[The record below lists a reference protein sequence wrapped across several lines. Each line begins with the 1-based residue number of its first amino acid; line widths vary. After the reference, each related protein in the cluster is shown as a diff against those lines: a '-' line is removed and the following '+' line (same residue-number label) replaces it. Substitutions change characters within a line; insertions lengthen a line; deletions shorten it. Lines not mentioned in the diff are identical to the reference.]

1 MIKRLLTILIVAVLG
16 VAGASA
22 QQKNG
27 RWQLYPSISETWTNV
42 VETPGKTYLH
52 NGPTLFSISDDD
64 NESYV
69 YNSFNKLSTAEAIE
83 LVRYNAAEKFLFVA
97 YADGN
102 IDLIYDDGKVVN
114 MAEIKDAMLS
124 TTRGINSAAF
134 ADGRIYV
141 ATDFGLVVYDSK
153 RYLVLESGIFGKNV
167 SHIFVMGD
175 HLVLL
180 MGNSLL
186 AAPLEGRHNTESCF
200 TSVGDI
206 FGTDMAKISDTM
218 LAFLHTSNAVY
229 STTIDFG
236 TMTQSRRSMGI
247 TGVDKLYQLP
257 EGFYALEEGNIAVAD
272 AEGNVSRTPRPEAYA
287 KAPLFFNTL
296 KSVWASTQEGLAR
309 LDLSGS
315 TPTVLM
321 QPYRPDAITASVPAQ
336 LEWTADGSRL
346 YVANLTFTHFYTCAG
361 TPYHGEANVSMIEG
375 NKITDVVPMY
385 VEHPTNSVDFDRICR
400 EDKTDRFGGGSQQ
413 LATDPN
419 DPSTYY
425 LSSIVAGVFVVRDGE
440 LVNIINSSNT
450 PYTKADWAEHQNG
463 VEFDPEGNL
472 WVGNGIELLAENNG
486 EYTPLWFVLPA
497 AKVRNIANVAKT
509 DWIPVTGICPTFR
522 ADRDMNITFLRHSP
536 YNIHVGG
543 GWNRGFMVQSTS
555 GTPLTFSDDTFV
567 HHTHVVDQ
575 NGNTLNPTFTISV
588 VEDLDGAVWFGT
600 DQGLYYIA
608 DIKNA
613 MSTSTPQVHRPVVPR
628 NDGTG
633 LGDYLLE
640 TQKINKIAVD
650 HSNRKWIATETAGVY
665 LVSAD
670 GTEIIANYTAENSA
684 LPSNTVYSV
693 AVSPTDNVVYF
704 GTANGLASF
713 DSDSSPAADDYTEV
727 YAYPNPVRPDYTGWI
742 TIAGL
747 MDDSLVKIADAAGN
761 VFFQGRSEGGMIS
774 WDGCD
779 AGGNRVRSGV
789 YYVFASQN
797 ATGSASGA
805 VTKIL
810 VIN

>member
-16 VAGASA
+16 VAGAWA

-83 LVRYNAAEKFLFVA
+83 LVRYNAAEKFLFTA

-124 TTRGINSAAF
+124 TTRGINSVAF

-153 RYLVLESGIFGKNV
+153 RHLVLESGIFGKNV
-167 SHIFVMGD
+167 SHVFVMGD

-218 LAFLHTSNAVY
+218 LAFLHTSNVVY
-229 STTIDFG
+229 STAIDFG

-296 KSVWASTQEGLAR
+296 KSVWASTQEGLTR

-400 EDKTDRFGGGSQQ
+400 EDKTDRFGGGCQQ

-486 EYTPLWFVLPA
+486 AYTPLWFVLPA

-509 DWIPVTGICPTFR
+509 DWIPVPGICPTFR
-522 ADRDMNITFLRHSP
+522 ADRDMNITFLRHSA

-555 GTPLTFSDDTFV
+555 GTPMTFSDDTFV

-600 DQGLYYIA
+600 DQGLYYIS

-613 MSTSTPQVHRPVVPR
+613 MGTSYPQVHRPVVPR

-650 HSNRKWIATETAGVY
+650 HSNRKWIATETSGVY

>member
-1 MIKRLLTILIVAVLG
+1 MIKRLSTILIVALIG
-16 VAGASA
+16 VAGAWA

-83 LVRYNAAEKFLFVA
+83 LVRYNAAEKYLFVA

-124 TTRGINSAAF
+124 TTRGINSVAF

-153 RYLVLESGIFGKNV
+153 RHLVLESGIFGKDV
-167 SHIFVMGD
+167 AHIFVMGD

-180 MGNSLL
+180 MGNSLM

-200 TSVGDI
+200 TAIGDI

-218 LAFLHTSNAVY
+218 LAFLHTSKVVY

-236 TMTQSRRSMGI
+236 TMTQSRRSMEIG
-247 TGVDKLYQLP
+247 GVDKLYQLP
-257 EGFYALEEGNIAVAD
+257 EGFYALEEGNIAVSD
-272 AEGNVSRTPRPEAYA
+272 ASGNVTRTPRPEAYA
-287 KAPLFFNTL
+287 KARLFFNTL
-296 KSVWASTQEGLAR
+296 KSVWASTQEGFTR

-385 VEHPTNSVDFDRICR
+385 VEHPTSSVDFDRICHD
-400 EDKTDRFGGGSQQ
+400 DKTDRFGGGSQQ

-450 PYTKADWAEHQNG
+450 PYTKAAWAEHQNG

-472 WVGNGIELLAENNG
+472 WVGNGVEMLAENNG
-486 EYTPLWFVLPA
+486 EYTPIWFVLPA
-497 AKVRNIANVAKT
+497 AKVRNIANVTKT
-509 DWIPVTGICPTFR
+509 DWIPVPGICPTFR
-522 ADRDMNITFLRHSP
+522 ADRDMNITFLRRSP
-536 YNIHVGG
+536 YNIYVGG

-555 GTPLTFSDDTFV
+555 GTPMTFSDDTFV
-567 HHTHVVDQ
+567 HHTHVIDQ

-600 DQGLYYIA
+600 DQGLYYIS

-613 MSTSTPQVHRPVVPR
+613 MGTSTPQVHRPVVPR

-650 HSNRKWIATETAGVY
+650 HSNRKWIATETSGVY

-693 AVSPTDNVVYF
+693 SVSPTDNVVYF

>member
-16 VAGASA
+16 VAGAWA

-153 RYLVLESGIFGKNV
+153 RHLVLESGIFGKNV

-229 STTIDFG
+229 STAIDFG

-257 EGFYALEEGNIAVAD
+257 EGFYALEEGNIAVVD

-400 EDKTDRFGGGSQQ
+400 EDKTDRFGGGCQQ

-509 DWIPVTGICPTFR
+509 DWIPVPGICPTFR

-555 GTPLTFSDDTFV
+555 GTLLTFSDDTFV

-613 MSTSTPQVHRPVVPR
+613 MGTSTPRVHRPVVPR

-693 AVSPTDNVVYF
+693 SVSPTDNVVYF

-713 DSDSSPAADDYTEV
+713 DSDSSPAADDYTDV